1 MVMITTGVFAGMDDA
16 VVRLNLAAAQQALID
31 LQTGKSIVS
40 MSYAQGDGSKSVTRK
55 MGSVA
60 ECTAL
65 IAQLQSALGLAR
77 GRRPFRFVR
86 T

>member
-1 MVMITTGVFAGMDDA
+1 
-16 VVRLNLAAAQQALID
+16 
-31 LQTGKSIVS
+31 

-65 IAQLQSALGLAR
+65 IAQLQSALGITR
-77 GRRPFRFVR
+77 GRRPFRFIR
-86 T
+86 A